1 MPGLRRETLV
11 AIDAMTSALTIA
23 RHGIKAEDIT
33 SKSGRDVVTVA
44 DLAVEDAVRATL
56 VDALGFS
63 VVGEER
69 GGEIVDRLPYW
80 LLDPVCGTRT
90 RICRNPLKPAAPL
103 GGDSAILGKMN
114 ELGASAARG
123 AVALLVAVLVCAFV
137 DRLRGLDVV
146 KARRLKER
154 VGWII
159 FTVFVLLPALVS
171 AVGVT
176 AMVGLCLADLPF
188 CSEVLSGKD

>member
-1 MPGLRRETLV
+1 
-11 AIDAMTSALTIA
+11 
-23 RHGIKAEDIT
+23 
-33 SKSGRDVVTVA
+33 
-44 DLAVEDAVRATL
+44 
-56 VDALGFS
+56 
-63 VVGEER
+63 
-69 GGEIVDRLPYW
+69 
-80 LLDPVCGTRT
+80 
-90 RICRNPLKPAAPL
+90 
-103 GGDSAILGKMN
+103 MN

-137 DRLRGLDVV
+137 DRLRGLDEV

-171 AVGVT
+171 AVGVI
-176 AMVGLCLADLPF
+176 AMIGLCVADLPF